1 MPRRAKGG
9 GALVLKRH
17 MEPVKKMLSEECTTA
32 WKEIVLIGM
41 RGKRV
46 ICKTSMFIHDQGRE
60 VITDSY

>member
-1 MPRRAKGG
+1 MPRRAMGE
-9 GALVLKRH
+9 AIILKRH
-17 MEPVKKMLSEECTTA
+17 MEPVKKMLCEEFTMA

-60 VITDSY
+60 VT